1 VMVRMTV
8 LLILVLAACQAGP
21 ASPSSVPT
29 VSGKASP
36 TEQPSATE
44 APSAEP
50 ASGRIVFSRND
61 PAIDD
66 SFVYL
71 IDPNGTSERLL
82 VPGAHECPR
91 WSPDGKDISLG
102 SGIFENAGQPNGIFR
117 AFTTLEHTRYLPD
130 PTLNLGCP
138 IWSPDG
144 SRLAYEGW
152 DDADPTRNG
161 IYTLNAA
168 DGSDL
173 HRLTSNSNGG
183 DLPGDYSADG
193 TQLFFMRVS
202 ENHEQGPLM
211 VVGTDGSDARLVTS
225 NAYGAPSM
233 SRDGQTLL
241 ASRSGSLY
249 LIAVDGS
256 LATPIE
262 ILNTTMDAYEPMWS
276 PDGSWILF
284 TLYADLSGGGDIAR
298 VRPDGTG
305 LFQITHDPA
314 DEGAADWA
322 P

>member
-1 VMVRMTV
+1 
-8 LLILVLAACQAGP
+8 
-21 ASPSSVPT
+21 
-29 VSGKASP
+29 
-36 TEQPSATE
+36 
-44 APSAEP
+44 
-50 ASGRIVFSRND
+50 VFSRND
-61 PAIDD
+61 PAVDN

-71 IDPNGTSERLL
+71 IDPNGTSEHLL
-82 VPGAHECPR
+82 LPGPNECPR

-102 SGIFENAGQPNGIFR
+102 SGIFENAGQPNGTFR

-144 SRLAYEGW
+144 SRLAYQGW

-161 IYTLNAA
+161 IYTLSAA

-173 HRLTSNSNGG
+173 RRLTSSPNGG

-202 ENHEQGPLM
+202 GNHEQGPLM
-211 VVGTDGSDARLVTS
+211 VVGMDGSDARLVTG
-225 NAYGAPSM
+225 NAYGAPSL
-233 SRDGQTLL
+233 SPDGQTLL

-249 LIAVDGS
+249 LIALDGS

-276 PDGSWILF
+276 PDGSGILF